1 MLFYV
6 LYAHRRQTTR
16 RASWAPAASHHPDDA
31 EPSQTD
37 AIDRLL
43 SRPYPEPRN
52 AEDPLLPTE
61 NLMKVSIVGVPWYRK
76 GDYARLRTLFADG
89 ARLHETYAE
98 WSAAARATEAHLVA
112 QGHRVVRVEIE
123 PEQFAAW
130 CYAGNV
136 AVDAEA
142 RMRYANEFAY
152 LDKRFG
158 DAQEEVYRRA
168 QETTGVVERH
178 VTAVFTYRPDGRLDF
193 EGSGL
198 FARLDARHYLVTAAH
213 VLDAC
218 EQGCVVRAAEATGQ
232 ELSGTR
238 VVTGRPTGKTRDDD
252 VFDIGFV
259 RLSGS
264 EVAGIGG
271 DNFLD
276 LTHTV
281 DGPPAEPV
289 EAMIALGF
297 AARDQ
302 AVEGRMV
309 RTKLT
314 MFMTGAESAHA
325 YRLARTNPR
334 SHLLVSY
341 RRKEIVFNGQHHGSA
356 PSLKG
361 MSGGGL
367 WQVSLSGENQPA
379 QPPALAA
386 IIIEQPQSYR
396 TAILATRAPLIRSF
410 IRRFDTHA

>member
-1 MLFYV
+1 MP
-6 LYAHRRQTTR
+6 T
-16 RASWAPAASHHPDDA
+16 DD
-31 EPSQTD
+31 
-37 AIDRLL
+37 
-43 SRPYPEPRN
+43 
-52 AEDPLLPTE
+52 
-61 NLMKVSIVGVPWYRK
+61 LMKISVVGMPWYRN
-76 GDYARLRTLFADG
+76 GDYARLRASFADG
-89 ARLHETYAE
+89 ARLHETYAG

-123 PEQFAAW
+123 PEEFAAW
-130 CYAGNV
+130 CSACNV
-136 AVDAEA
+136 AQDADA

-152 LDKRFG
+152 LDKRFS

-168 QETTGVVERH
+168 QQTTSIVERH
-178 VTAVFTYRPDGRLDF
+178 VTPVFTYRSDGRLDF
-193 EGSGL
+193 EGSGI

-218 EQGCVVRAAEATGQ
+218 EQGCVVRAAAATGQ
-232 ELSGTR
+232 ELSGTCI
-238 VVTGRPTGKTRDDD
+238 VTGRPVGKTRDDD

-264 EVAGIGG
+264 EVSGIGAA
-271 DNFLD
+271 NFLD

-302 AVEGRMV
+302 SVDGGLV

-314 MFMTGAESAHA
+314 MFMTGPESAHA
-325 YRLARTNPR
+325 YRLARTDSR
-334 SHLLVSY
+334 SHLLVRY
-341 RRKEIVFNGQHHGSA
+341 QRNGMIFNGQHHGSA
-356 PSLKG
+356 PSWKG

-367 WQVSLSGENQPA
+367 WQISLRGEIQP

-386 IIIEQPQSYR
+386 MIIEQPQSYR

-410 IRRFDTHA
+410 ICRFDTHA

>member
-1 MLFYV
+1 MTISV
-6 LYAHRRQTTR
+6 
-16 RASWAPAASHHPDDA
+16 
-31 EPSQTD
+31 
-37 AIDRLL
+37 
-43 SRPYPEPRN
+43 
-52 AEDPLLPTE
+52 
-61 NLMKVSIVGVPWYRK
+61 VGLPWYRK
-76 GDYARLRTLFADG
+76 GDYARLRASFADG
-89 ARLHETYAE
+89 ARLHERYPE

-123 PEQFAAW
+123 PEEFAAW
-130 CYAGNV
+130 CSACNV
-136 AVDAEA
+136 APDAEA
-142 RMRYANEFAY
+142 RMRYANEFAH

-168 QETTGVVERH
+168 QQTMSIVERH
-178 VTAVFTYRPDGRLDF
+178 VTPVFTYRPDGRLDF

-218 EQGCVVRAAEATGQ
+218 EQGCVVRAGEATGQ

-238 VVTGRPTGKTRDDD
+238 IVTGRPVGKTRDED

-259 RLSGS
+259 RLSSS
-264 EVAGIGG
+264 EVSGIGAAS
-271 DNFLD
+271 FLD

-302 AVEGRMV
+302 AVEGGMV

-314 MFMTGAESAHA
+314 MFMTGPESAHA
-325 YRLARTNPR
+325 YRLAKTDSR
-334 SHLLVSY
+334 SHLLVRY
-341 RRKEIVFNGQHHGSA
+341 QRNEMVFNGQHHGSA

-367 WQVSLSGENQPA
+367 WQVSLSGEIQPA
-379 QPPALAA
+379 PPPALAA
-386 IIIEQPQSYR
+386 MIIERPQSYR
-396 TAILATRAPLIRSF
+396 TAMLATRAPLIRSF

>member
-1 MLFYV
+1 M
-6 LYAHRRQTTR
+6 
-16 RASWAPAASHHPDDA
+16 
-31 EPSQTD
+31 
-37 AIDRLL
+37 
-43 SRPYPEPRN
+43 N
-52 AEDPLLPTE
+52 
-61 NLMKVSIVGVPWYRK
+61 VSAVGLAWYRK
-76 GDYARLRTLFADG
+76 EHYAQLRALFIDG
-89 ARLHETYAE
+89 ARLHDTHAG
-98 WSAAARATEAHLVA
+98 WLAAARATEAHLA
-112 QGHRVVRVEIE
+112 ANGRRVVRVDIE
-123 PEQFAAW
+123 PEEFVAW
-130 CYAGNV
+130 CSAHGVNP
-136 AVDAEA
+136 DAEA
-142 RMRYANEFAY
+142 RTRYANESAY

-158 DAQEEVYRRA
+158 DAQAEVYRRA
-168 QETTGVVERH
+168 QQTTSIVERH
-178 VTAVFTYRPDGRLDF
+178 VTPVFTYRPDGSLDF

-198 FARLDARHYLVTAAH
+198 LARLDARYYVVTAAH

-218 EQGCVVRAAEATGQ
+218 EHGCVVRGAEATGQ
-232 ELSGTR
+232 ELPGTR
-238 VVTGRPTGKTRDDD
+238 TVTGRPAVKTRDDD

-264 EVAGIGG
+264 EVAGIGA

-297 AARDQ
+297 AVRDQ
-302 AVEGRMV
+302 AVEGGAV

-314 MFMTGAESAHA
+314 MFMTGPESAHA
-325 YRLARTNPR
+325 YRLARTDSR
-334 SHLLVSY
+334 SHLLVRY
-341 RRKEIVFNGQHHGSA
+341 RRNEMVFNGQHHGSA

-367 WQVSLSGENQPA
+367 WQVSLSGEIQPA

-386 IIIEQPQSYR
+386 MIIEQPQSYS

>member
-1 MLFYV
+1 
-6 LYAHRRQTTR
+6 
-16 RASWAPAASHHPDDA
+16 
-31 EPSQTD
+31 
-37 AIDRLL
+37 
-43 SRPYPEPRN
+43 
-52 AEDPLLPTE
+52 LPVE
-61 NLMKVSIVGVPWYRK
+61 ALKISVVGMPWYRK
-76 GDYARLRTLFADG
+76 ADYARLRASFADG
-89 ARLHETYAE
+89 ARLHQTYAE
-98 WSAAARATEAHLVA
+98 WSAAARATEAHLAA

-123 PEQFAAW
+123 PEEFVAW
-130 CYAGNV
+130 CSALNV
-136 AVDAEA
+136 VPDSEA
-142 RMRYANEFAY
+142 RMRYANEFAS

-168 QETTGVVERH
+168 QRTTNVVERH
-178 VTAVFTYRPDGRLDF
+178 VTPVFTYRPDGRFDF

-198 FARLDARHYLVTAAH
+198 LARLDARYYLVTAAH

-218 EQGCVVRAAEATGQ
+218 EQGCVVLAAAATGQ
-232 ELSGTR
+232 ELAGAR
-238 VVTGRPTGKTRDDD
+238 IVTGRPAGTTRDDD

-259 RLSGS
+259 RLSDL
-264 EVAGIGG
+264 EVAGIGA

-276 LTHTV
+276 LSHTV
-281 DGPPAEPV
+281 DGPPVEPV

-302 AVEGRMV
+302 SVEGGTV

-314 MFMTGAESAHA
+314 MFMTGPESAHA
-325 YRLARTNPR
+325 YRLARTDSR
-334 SHLLVSY
+334 SHLLVRY
-341 RRKEIVFNGQHHGSA
+341 QRNGMIFNGQHHGSA

-367 WQVSLSGENQPA
+367 WQVSLSSEVHPA

-386 IIIEQPQSYR
+386 MVIEQPRSYR

>member
-1 MLFYV
+1 M
-6 LYAHRRQTTR
+6 AG
-16 RASWAPAASHHPDDA
+16 
-31 EPSQTD
+31 
-37 AIDRLL
+37 
-43 SRPYPEPRN
+43 
-52 AEDPLLPTE
+52 DPV
-61 NLMKVSIVGVPWYRK
+61 KISVIGVPWYLK
-76 GDYARLRTLFADG
+76 GDYARLRTLFVDG
-89 ARLHETYAE
+89 ARLHETYAD
-98 WSAAARATEAHLVA
+98 WSAAATATEAHLVA

-123 PEQFAAW
+123 PEKFTVW
-130 CYAGNV
+130 CSARNV
-136 AVDAEA
+136 SPDAEA

-168 QETTGVVERH
+168 QQTTNVVERH
-178 VTAVFTYRPDGRLDF
+178 VTPVFTYRPDGRLDF

-198 FARLDARHYLVTAAH
+198 LARLDARHYLVTAAH

-238 VVTGRPTGKTRDDD
+238 IVTGRPAGTTRDDD
-252 VFDIGFV
+252 VFDIGFM
-259 RLSGS
+259 RLSDS
-264 EVAGIGG
+264 EVAGIGA

-276 LTHTV
+276 LTYTV
-281 DGPPAEPV
+281 DGPPAEPA

-302 AVEGRMV
+302 SVDGGMV

-314 MFMTGAESAHA
+314 MFMTGPESAHG
-325 YRLARTNPR
+325 YRLARTDSR
-334 SHLLVSY
+334 SHLLVRY
-341 RRKEIVFNGQHHGSA
+341 QRNGMTFNGQHHGSA

-367 WQVSLSGENQPA
+367 WQVSLNGEVQLA

-386 IIIEQPQSYR
+386 MIIEQPQSYR
-396 TAILATRAPLIRSF
+396 AAILATRAPLIRSF

>member
-1 MLFYV
+1 MRP
-6 LYAHRRQTTR
+6 YADPTNVQV
-16 RASWAPAASHHPDDA
+16 
-31 EPSQTD
+31 
-37 AIDRLL
+37 RLL
-43 SRPYPEPRN
+43 SPG
-52 AEDPLLPTE
+52 
-61 NLMKVSIVGVPWYRK
+61 NLMKISVVGVPWYRK
-76 GDYARLRTLFADG
+76 GDYARLRASFADG
-89 ARLHETYAE
+89 ARLHETYAG

-112 QGHRVVRVEIE
+112 QGHRAVRVEIE
-123 PEQFAAW
+123 PEEFAAW
-130 CYAGNV
+130 CSARDV
-136 AVDAEA
+136 AQDAEA

-158 DAQEEVYRRA
+158 DAQDEVHRRA
-168 QETTGVVERH
+168 QETTSVVERH
-178 VTAVFTYRPDGRLDF
+178 VTPVFTYRPDGRFDF

-198 FARLDARHYLVTAAH
+198 FARLEERHYLITAAH

-218 EQGCVVRAAEATGQ
+218 DEGCVVRAAEATGQ

-238 VVTGRPTGKTRDDD
+238 IVTGRPAGTTRDDD

-259 RLSGS
+259 RLSAS
-264 EVAGIGG
+264 DVAGIGA

-289 EAMIALGF
+289 EVMIALGF

-302 AVEGRMV
+302 AVEGGTI

-314 MFMTGAESAHA
+314 MFMTGPESAHV
-325 YRLARTNPR
+325 YRLAKTDSR
-334 SHLLVSY
+334 SHLLVRY
-341 RRKEIVFNGQHHGSA
+341 QRNEMVFNGQHHGSA

-367 WQVSLSGENQPA
+367 WQVSLSGAIQPA

-386 IIIEQPQSYR
+386 MIVEQPQSYR